1 VTCQTLRAI
10 GAHNNSPT
18 PLDLF
23 FRVEAGIQTFLLV
36 DKVWSTYPAVNQILY
51 TNNSRA
57 SLPTGRRDK
66 AGGGSAYCCIEN
78 RYPQELVSRPRIC
91 GDITVPDNVVI
102 DLMR

>member
-1 VTCQTLRAI
+1 VTCQTVRAI
-10 GAHNNSPT
+10 GAHNNNPT
-18 PLDLF
+18 PLDFF

-66 AGGGSAYCCIEN
+66 AGGGQLIVASRIDIRRNLSQDHESAEIL
-78 RYPQELVSRPRIC
+78 RFLTMSLL
-91 GDITVPDNVVI
+91 T
-102 DLMR
+102 